1 MLTTRDGPA
10 VIDAKAR
17 YWSKIAIFCPSY
29 AGPRRNISITCGYPD
44 GEKNFQIDIFTQYEN
59 VTDRQRAMAQ
69 AALMH
74 SIARQKN
81 RCSVFAANFAFT
93 AVCVCNNFFSPQC
106 SQVRHKATYG
116 CLDVGIHR
124 DNEFVSG
131 VVDQRR

>member
-10 VIDAKAR
+10 VIDAKVR
-17 YWSKIAIFCPSY
+17 YWSKIAIFCHSY

-74 SIARQKN
+74 SIARQKTVALCLQ
-81 RCSVFAANFAFT
+81 RILPLLPSAYVT
-93 AVCVCNNFFSPQC
+93 TFSLHNVP
-106 SQVRHKATYG
+106 R
-116 CLDVGIHR
+116 
-124 DNEFVSG
+124 
-131 VVDQRR
+131 